1 MSINVTFGL
10 SVAEEKKWEAQSFF
24 SRTNFNRQN
33 CRRFISGYVIFL
45 FWTELDFIFRPLFV
59 EQAAD
64 DWQIL
69 FRQMDGCPVEPFFEK
84 ACKVFKWKKF
94 YLLNTNESSM
104 DWALD

>member
-45 FWTELDFIFRPLFV
+45 FWTELDFIFRTLFV
-59 EQAAD
+59 EQAAA

-69 FRQMDGCPVEPFFEK
+69 FRQMDVEAFFEK